1 MQNKVEFIL
10 NDSSL
15 FKNNIISW
23 SSSFDKIAY
32 FDSNNY
38 KDTIPNSY
46 DILVGVGAKQS
57 IELIDEK
64 DAFYK
69 LQKFYNKHKNWMFGF
84 FSYDLKNDTEKL
96 KSENKYTLDFPVLH
110 FFIPE
115 FVLEIKN
122 NVLIISSNNS
132 TKKIKSIFE
141 EIKLSN
147 YSDNCTCNIN
157 FKSQYK
163 KEEYIHK
170 VDNLKKHIKHGDI
183 YEINFC
189 QEFFANNVE
198 TDPLSLYTKLNTI
211 SPMPFSAFYKLNNK
225 YLISASP
232 ERFIK
237 KVGNTVVSQPIKGTI
252 KRGVSKK
259 EDLELKIELQTNI
272 KERAENIMIVD
283 LVRNDLS
290 KIATKNSVKVTE
302 LCKIYTYP
310 QVHQMIST
318 IEAQVSAQTSSI
330 EIIKHLFPMGS
341 MTGAPK
347 IKAMELIEEYEESKR
362 GLYSGT
368 VGYIKPDGDFDFNV
382 IIRSLFYNK
391 DKKHLSFQ
399 VGGAITIKS
408 DAEKEYEECLI
419 KAKAILKATNIIK
432 PQ

>member
-38 KDTIPNSY
+38 KDKTPNSY

-432 PQ
+432 HQ

>member
-38 KDTIPNSY
+38 KDKIPNSY

>member
-432 PQ
+432 QQ